1 MRWPSR
7 YRRYSGKRH
16 GRHERRLAVPTGA
29 GPCATPTGVVAAG
42 ARLVGIGTAA
52 RADRCRP
59 GLPSPPP
66 ARPPA
71 PYRPARTQTPGRGR
85 ERRCPPRRRTGALD
99 APLCRG
105 CLRPRDRG
113 TSERNGL
120 AGRRRRAR
128 GLGSGGRRGAG
139 VAARCLRLSGPG
151 RSRPL
156 AERGSRLTGSAP
168 VLHVAWPWMLLCL
181 PLPWLLARWLP
192 PAQPQGAALFLPFAA
207 AVADAS
213 LPAGRPVP
221 RPRKLLFALVWLL
234 LVLAAIRPQWL
245 GDPEA
250 VAATGRRLLLA
261 VDVSGSM
268 ANQDMAGG
276 ATRLQVVQKVA
287 GDFLR
292 RRHGDQVGLI
302 LFGTRPYLQA
312 PLTPDLNTVD
322 QFLDEAMIGV
332 AGTQTAIG
340 DAIGLAIKRLKADP
354 ARAGNKGDTVLILLT
369 DGSSN
374 AGAMPPLEAA
384 RMAAQ
389 AGLRIYTIGG
399 GAAAQDGFF
408 GISGNSDLD
417 EDTLKSIAKTTG
429 GEYFRATDAAALE
442 QVYDRIDRLEPSA
455 ARQQWYRPRDE
466 WFAWP
471 LGLAL
476 LLSLPAVLWS
486 GRAWR

>member
-1 MRWPSR
+1 MI
-7 YRRYSGKRH
+7 H
-16 GRHERRLAVPTGA
+16 
-29 GPCATPTGVVAAG
+29 
-42 ARLVGIGTAA
+42 I
-52 RADRCRP
+52 
-59 GLPSPPP
+59 
-66 ARPPA
+66 
-71 PYRPARTQTPGRGR
+71 
-85 ERRCPPRRRTGALD
+85 
-99 APLCRG
+99 
-105 CLRPRDRG
+105 
-113 TSERNGL
+113 
-120 AGRRRRAR
+120 
-128 GLGSGGRRGAG
+128 
-139 VAARCLRLSGPG
+139 
-151 RSRPL
+151 
-156 AERGSRLTGSAP
+156 
-168 VLHVAWPWMLLCL
+168 AWPWMLLCL

-287 GDFLR
+287 GDFIR

-340 DAIGLAIKRLKADP
+340 DAIGLAIKRLKQDP
-354 ARAGNKGDTVLILLT
+354 TRSGHKGDTVLILLT

-389 AGLRIYTIGG
+389 AGLRIYTIGV

>member
-1 MRWPSR
+1 M
-7 YRRYSGKRH
+7 
-16 GRHERRLAVPTGA
+16 
-29 GPCATPTGVVAAG
+29 
-42 ARLVGIGTAA
+42 I
-52 RADRCRP
+52 
-59 GLPSPPP
+59 
-66 ARPPA
+66 
-71 PYRPARTQTPGRGR
+71 
-85 ERRCPPRRRTGALD
+85 
-99 APLCRG
+99 
-105 CLRPRDRG
+105 
-113 TSERNGL
+113 
-120 AGRRRRAR
+120 
-128 GLGSGGRRGAG
+128 
-139 VAARCLRLSGPG
+139 
-151 RSRPL
+151 
-156 AERGSRLTGSAP
+156 
-168 VLHVAWPWMLLCL
+168 HVAWPWMLLSL

-192 PAQPQGAALFLPFAA
+192 PAQQQGAALFLPFAA

-213 LPAGRPVP
+213 LPVGRPVS

-234 LVLAAIRPQWL
+234 LVLAAIRPQWV

-287 GDFLR
+287 GDFIR

-340 DAIGLAIKRLKADP
+340 DAIGLTIKRLKQDP
-354 ARAGNKGDTVLILLT
+354 TRSGHQDDTVLILLT

-389 AGLRIYTIGG
+389 AGLRIYTIGV

-408 GISGNSDLD
+408 GIGGNSDLD

-429 GEYFRATDAAALE
+429 GEYFRATDVAALE
-442 QVYDRIDRLEPSA
+442 QVYDRIDQLEPSA

-471 LGLAL
+471 LELAL

>member
-1 MRWPSR
+1 M
-7 YRRYSGKRH
+7 
-16 GRHERRLAVPTGA
+16 
-29 GPCATPTGVVAAG
+29 
-42 ARLVGIGTAA
+42 I
-52 RADRCRP
+52 
-59 GLPSPPP
+59 
-66 ARPPA
+66 
-71 PYRPARTQTPGRGR
+71 
-85 ERRCPPRRRTGALD
+85 
-99 APLCRG
+99 
-105 CLRPRDRG
+105 
-113 TSERNGL
+113 
-120 AGRRRRAR
+120 
-128 GLGSGGRRGAG
+128 
-139 VAARCLRLSGPG
+139 
-151 RSRPL
+151 
-156 AERGSRLTGSAP
+156 
-168 VLHVAWPWMLLCL
+168 HVAWPWMLLCL

-207 AVADAS
+207 AVADAA
-213 LPAGRPVP
+213 LPVGRPVP

-287 GDFLR
+287 GDFIR

-340 DAIGLAIKRLKADP
+340 DAIGLAIKRLKQDP
-354 ARAGNKGDTVLILLT
+354 ARSGHKGDTVLILLT

-389 AGLRIYTIGG
+389 AGLRIYTIGV

-408 GISGNSDLD
+408 GSSGNSDLD
-417 EDTLKSIAKTTG
+417 EDTLKDIAKTTG
-429 GEYFRATDAAALE
+429 GAYFRATDAAALE
-442 QVYDRIDRLEPSA
+442 QVYDRIDQLEPSA